1 MNIKKNP
8 QSRKKYFRFE
18 FLNLVVV
25 QAGLNIVQLQVNQAR
40 GKSLTESL
48 FLLTSASLMLIR
60 EVSSKVA
67 GQELSDEKNT
77 IGKHGIII
85 MLPVTQ

>member
-1 MNIKKNP
+1 
-8 QSRKKYFRFE
+8 
-18 FLNLVVV
+18 
-25 QAGLNIVQLQVNQAR
+25 
-40 GKSLTESL
+40 
-48 FLLTSASLMLIR
+48 MLIR

-85 MLPVTQ
+85 MLPVTQLHALKGEYIAVFIYKIF